1 MDPKIALLLWMIGGK
16 KFKNYAGSL
25 DAQQVSNSPTAG
37 CVGQKQEQVN
47 INQRVGCFKDE
58 PDRRDLP
65 HQITS
70 AAALGSVEN
79 CVNACAAEYFM

>member
-1 MDPKIALLLWMIGGK
+1 M
-16 KFKNYAGSL
+16 
-25 DAQQVSNSPTAG
+25 
-37 CVGQKQEQVN
+37 QEKVN

-65 HQITS
+65 HQIAN